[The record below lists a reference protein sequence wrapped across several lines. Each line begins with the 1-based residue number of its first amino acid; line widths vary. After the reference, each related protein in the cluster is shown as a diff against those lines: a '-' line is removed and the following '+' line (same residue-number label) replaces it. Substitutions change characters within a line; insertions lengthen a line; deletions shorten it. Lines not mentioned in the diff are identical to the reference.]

1 MIGRLSGHLLEKLP
15 PHLLLD
21 VQGVGYEVDV
31 PMSTFYQLPAT
42 GEPLTL
48 FIHQVVRED
57 ALLLYGFA
65 SRDERE
71 TFRQLLKVTGIG
83 AKIALAILSG
93 LSADELALA
102 VASED
107 VGRLSKVPGIGKKT
121 AERLILELR
130 GKLGSLPSADLLSPV
145 PATGAALL
153 VENDERADI
162 SQALQALGYSAREA
176 EAALKSV
183 PDGTDVATGI
193 RLALKALARP

>member
-65 SRDERE
+65 SRSERE
-71 TFRQLLKVTGIG
+71 SFRQLLKISGIG
-83 AKIALAILSG
+83 AKTALAILSG
-93 LSADELALA
+93 MNADELALA
-102 VASED
+102 ISGED
-107 VGRLSKVPGIGKKT
+107 VARLSRNEIG
-121 AERLILELR
+121 
-130 GKLGSLPSADLLSPV
+130 P
-145 PATGAALL
+145 
-153 VENDERADI
+153 
-162 SQALQALGYSAREA
+162 
-176 EAALKSV
+176 
-183 PDGTDVATGI
+183 
-193 RLALKALARP
+193 